1 MSPCVTLYC
10 KSFRY
15 FSWVPR
21 VISEHEWI
29 PFPVD
34 GLCICCW
41 VSASDV
47 PTLQECPHFALEAF
61 KMPLWPITIWTKI
74 CLFLALYLSLS
85 LSVKHTHTLIS
96 YNTVQWKTIT
106 NQSPSACGSAVMYI
120 LLSLVKLVKSW
131 LSLIAN
137 TLSPLL
143 SLSFSPPNFSSTSQR
158 CVREG
163 PQAIVGSKQR
173 ISLMLG

>member
-1 MSPCVTLYC
+1 MQCTSMQRTLLNIIENESYVVRPQSNLVVFLKMYPLESLSECTAEGHNPVYIVSPV
-10 KSFRY
+10 
-15 FSWVPR
+15 
-21 VISEHEWI
+21 
-29 PFPVD
+29 
-34 GLCICCW
+34 
-41 VSASDV
+41 
-47 PTLQECPHFALEAF
+47 
-61 KMPLWPITIWTKI
+61 WPITIWTKI